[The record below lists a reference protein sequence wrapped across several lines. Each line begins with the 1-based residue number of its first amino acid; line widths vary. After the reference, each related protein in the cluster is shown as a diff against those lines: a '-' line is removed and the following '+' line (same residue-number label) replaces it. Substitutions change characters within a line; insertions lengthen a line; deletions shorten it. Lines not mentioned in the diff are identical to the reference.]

1 MVNFFPVSP
10 CTCVTK
16 TALCRQKQPI
26 KQKYT
31 TGWHQTRTMNKT
43 QQTEEMDKVPRITQE
58 MTYQADLDILYQPKH
73 KENGCH
79 EPNDNKQNL
88 QREREHNSNNNKK
101 TQMA

>member
-1 MVNFFPVSP
+1 
-10 CTCVTK
+10 
-16 TALCRQKQPI
+16 
-26 KQKYT
+26 
-31 TGWHQTRTMNKT
+31 
-43 QQTEEMDKVPRITQE
+43 MDKVPRITQE

-88 QREREHNSNNNKK
+88 QREREPNSSNNKK